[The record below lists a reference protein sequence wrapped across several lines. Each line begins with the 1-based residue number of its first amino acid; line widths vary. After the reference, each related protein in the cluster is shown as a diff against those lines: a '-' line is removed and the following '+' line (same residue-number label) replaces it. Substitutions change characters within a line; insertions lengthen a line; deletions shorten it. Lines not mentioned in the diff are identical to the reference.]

1 MVLKYEEVMALLD
14 GHRTL
19 DEIAAGRL
27 APLTATELAATT
39 AATAIA
45 DLTLAAECT
54 CPELAPGPE
63 RRSLEDLTPQ
73 QLRSQCRAQLRAML
87 PSLPLATRR
96 AMERERQLN
105 SNPDT
110 ATADASHGRGMRSK
124 RRKTG
129 N

>member
-1 MVLKYEEVMALLD
+1 MALLD

-54 CPELAPGPE
+54 CPE

-96 AMERERQLN
+96 AMERERQLD